1 MDGFIGLEKLVHWQ
15 QGQEGT
21 EMIIVTGGTHGIG
34 RAAAEILAGEG
45 REVLIAGRDAEAG
58 AAMVAAHEGI
68 LFHRTD
74 VSVEEDCSALVDRA
88 MELGGGKIAGLVNN
102 AGLGRRHVFAE
113 TSLADWDEVMNVNA
127 RSVYL
132 MTRLALGGLIAGR
145 GAVVN
150 VSSIAGKV
158 GEEELAIYTAS
169 KAAVIG
175 LTQALAL
182 ELGHL
187 VRFNAVCPGQIGTRM
202 MGQVLSDNRRRQEL
216 ELRIPAGRIARP
228 EEVGEVIAWLV
239 SGKSSYV
246 NGAVLPVDGGETAG
260 LRTPRHPE

>member
-1 MDGFIGLEKLVHWQ
+1 
-15 QGQEGT
+15 
-21 EMIIVTGGTHGIG
+21 MIIVTGGTHGIG
-34 RAAAEILAGEG
+34 RAAAEILLAEG
-45 REVLIAGRDAEAG
+45 REVLIAGRDADTG
-58 AAMVAAHEGI
+58 AALAAGHER
-68 LFHRTD
+68 LHFLRTD
-74 VSVEEDCSALVDRA
+74 ILVEAECRALVDRA
-88 MELGGGKIAGLVNN
+88 MVLGGGQIAGLVNN
-102 AGLGRRHVFAE
+102 AGLGRRHVFRE

-132 MTRLALGGLIAGR
+132 MTRLALDGLIAGR

-150 VSSIAGKV
+150 ISSIAGKA

-202 MGQVLSDNRRRQEL
+202 MGRVLSDDRRRREL

-228 EEVGEVIAWLV
+228 EEVGEVIAWLL
-239 SGKSSYV
+239 SEKSTYV
-246 NGAVLPVDGGETAG
+246 NGAILPVDGGETAG

>member
-1 MDGFIGLEKLVHWQ
+1 
-15 QGQEGT
+15 
-21 EMIIVTGGTHGIG
+21 MIVVTGGTHGIG
-34 RAAAEILAGEG
+34 RATAEILLAEG
-45 REVLIAGRDAEAG
+45 HEVLIAGRDAETGEALAAG
-58 AAMVAAHEGI
+58 HER
-68 LFHRTD
+68 LHFLRTD
-74 VSVEEDCSALVDRA
+74 VSAAEACRALVDRA
-88 MELGGGKIAGLVNN
+88 MDLGDGQIAGLVNN
-102 AGLGRRHVFAE
+102 AGVGRRHVFAE
-113 TSLADWDEVMNVNA
+113 TSLADWDEVMSVNA

-132 MTRLALGGLIAGR
+132 MTRLALDGLIAGR
-145 GAVVN
+145 GSVVN
-150 VSSIAGKV
+150 VSSIAGKA

-202 MGQVLSDNRRRQEL
+202 MGRVLSDDRRRREL

-228 EEVGEVIAWLV
+228 EEVGEVIAWLL
-239 SGKSSYV
+239 SRKSSYV

>member
-1 MDGFIGLEKLVHWQ
+1 
-15 QGQEGT
+15 
-21 EMIIVTGGTHGIG
+21 MIIVTGGTHGIG
-34 RAAAEILAGEG
+34 RAAAGILLAEG
-45 REVLIAGRDAEAG
+45 REVLIAGRDAATGEAL
-58 AAMVAAHEGI
+58 AAAHER
-68 LFHRTD
+68 LHFHGTD
-74 VSVEEDCSALVDRA
+74 VSVEAECRALVDRA
-88 MELGGGKIAGLVNN
+88 MDLGGGKIAGLVNN
-102 AGLGRRHVFAE
+102 AGIGRRHVFAE
-113 TSLADWDEVMNVNA
+113 TTLADWDEVMAVNA
-127 RSVYL
+127 RSVYQ
-132 MTRLALGGLIAGR
+132 MTRLALDGLVAGQ

-150 VSSIAGKV
+150 VASIAGKA

-202 MGQVLSDNRRRQEL
+202 MGRVLSDDRRRQEL

-228 EEVGEVIAWLV
+228 EEVGEVIAWLL
-239 SGKSSYV
+239 SERSSYV

-260 LRTPRHPE
+260 LRTPRHPA